1 MAYAVW
7 GLLASSSCKHAVPLC
22 ASLQLNDLFSRGFA
36 TCKWILS
43 FTGLTDALTSCCK
56 AFFLCLLFL
65 GLLSPSTS
73 VSFLSHFFKYVIFFW
88 LFFFFF
94 LIKFPGKLWFLQ
106 ITQWLL
112 FSPHIQY
119 NLSAIKLFLKILIY
133 HSCLQVQVEH
143 KHCSALCH
151 PIRLHYNTW
160 SAGVFLYCWAMF
172 SKHSGL
178 KLFHILVLCINHL
191 KTLPRSL
198 YVISYM

>member
-1 MAYAVW
+1 MIFSAGVLQPVSEFW
-7 GLLASSSCKHAVPLC
+7 VLLASLMPLLHVVRPSSCAC
-22 ASLQLNDLFSRGFA
+22 S
-36 TCKWILS
+36 
-43 FTGLTDALTSCCK
+43 
-56 AFFLCLLFL
+56 FL
-65 GLLSPSTS
+65 GYFLHLLLSPFSHTS
-73 VSFLSHFFKYVIFFW
+73 SNMCSSSGC
-88 LFFFFF
+88 FFFFF